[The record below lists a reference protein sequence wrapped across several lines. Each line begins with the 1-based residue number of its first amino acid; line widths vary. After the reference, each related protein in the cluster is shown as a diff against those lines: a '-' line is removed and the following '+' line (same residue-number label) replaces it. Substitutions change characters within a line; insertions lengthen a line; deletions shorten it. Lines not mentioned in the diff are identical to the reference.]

1 MARVICRGL
10 RLSRCL
16 GYSFGR
22 TIVAEPVSISSG
34 IAERYATAV
43 LELAEEGKALSTLE
57 ADVGALKT
65 ALAESADLQSL
76 IASPLYSR
84 DNQTKAIAALAAA
97 MGLSDTFKG
106 TLGVMAEKR
115 RLFVLPQ
122 LLAVLAERIAEA
134 KGEVTAD
141 VTAAKA
147 LTKTQSDAL
156 AKSLKAA
163 IGKTVNLNVAVD
175 ESLIGGMIVKIG
187 SRMID
192 TSIKSKLAGLENAMK
207 GVR

>member
-1 MARVICRGL
+1 
-10 RLSRCL
+10 
-16 GYSFGR
+16 
-22 TIVAEPVSISSG
+22 VAESISISSG
-34 IAERYATAV
+34 IASRYATAI
-43 LELAEEGKALSTLE
+43 LELAEDGKALSSVESDVSTLT
-57 ADVGALKT
+57 AALND
-65 ALAESADLQSL
+65 SADLRDL
-76 IASPLYSR
+76 ISSPVYSR
-84 DNQTKAIAALAAA
+84 DAQAKAVAALGKA
-97 MGLSDTFKG
+97 MGLTEIFKG

-122 LLAVLAERIAEA
+122 LLTVLSERIAEA
-134 KGEVTAD
+134 KGETTAE

-147 LTKTQSDAL
+147 LTKTQEAAL
-156 AKSLKAA
+156 SKSLKAA
-163 IGKTVNLNVAVD
+163 VGKTVNLNVAVD

>member
-1 MARVICRGL
+1 RRERRSPLPV
-10 RLSRCL
+10 
-16 GYSFGR
+16 
-22 TIVAEPVSISSG
+22 PVSTL
-34 IAERYATAV
+34 TA
-43 LELAEEGKALSTLE
+43 ALN
-57 ADVGALKT
+57 D
-65 ALAESADLQSL
+65 SADLRDL
-76 IASPLYSR
+76 ISSPVYSR
-84 DNQTKAIAALAAA
+84 DAQAKAIAALGKA
-97 MGLSDTFKG
+97 MGLTDIFKG

-122 LLAVLAERIAEA
+122 LLSTLAERIADA
-134 KGEVTAD
+134 KGETTAD

-147 LTKTQSDAL
+147 LTKTQEAAL

-163 IGKTVNLNVAVD
+163 VGKTVNLNVAVD
-175 ESLIGGMIVKIG
+175 ETLIGGMIVKIG

>member
-1 MARVICRGL
+1 
-10 RLSRCL
+10 
-16 GYSFGR
+16 
-22 TIVAEPVSISSG
+22 
-34 IAERYATAV
+34 
-43 LELAEEGKALSTLE
+43 
-57 ADVGALKT
+57 
-65 ALAESADLQSL
+65 
-76 IASPLYSR
+76 
-84 DNQTKAIAALAAA
+84 
-97 MGLSDTFKG
+97 MGLTDIFTG

-122 LLAVLAERIAEA
+122 LLTALAERIAEA
-134 KGEVTAD
+134 KGETTAD

-147 LTKTQSDAL
+147 LTKTQETAL

>member
-1 MARVICRGL
+1 M
-10 RLSRCL
+10 
-16 GYSFGR
+16 
-22 TIVAEPVSISSG
+22 
-34 IAERYATAV
+34 
-43 LELAEEGKALSTLE
+43 
-57 ADVGALKT
+57 
-65 ALAESADLQSL
+65 
-76 IASPLYSR
+76 YSR
-84 DNQTKAIAALAAA
+84 EDQGRAVAALASA
-97 MGLSDTFKG
+97 MGLSDIFKG
-106 TLGVMAEKR
+106 TLGLMADKR

-122 LLAVLAERIAEA
+122 LLKVLAEQIAEA
-134 KGEVTAD
+134 KGETTAS
-141 VTAAKA
+141 VIAAKA

-163 IGKTVNLNVAVD
+163 VGKTVNLNVAVD